1 MVAPTLLKTIGL
13 KFARSVLDKS
23 IDPEQK
29 LWRAVVVNA
38 FDETLIT
45 QSDRKSSLIKINAH
59 NWIIG
64 NTFDFR
70 STCEWGTLD
79 PDDMVECYIS
89 ALKSRKVFFTQRQV
103 AWKKYDKLYRKM
115 MAINNKII
123 RKERRKDVVKYRI
136 YVKSLPDIAI
146 STIFVSKLL

>member
-1 MVAPTLLKTIGL
+1 
-13 KFARSVLDKS
+13 
-23 IDPEQK
+23 
-29 LWRAVVVNA
+29 
-38 FDETLIT
+38 
-45 QSDRKSSLIKINAH
+45 
-59 NWIIG
+59 
-64 NTFDFR
+64 
-70 STCEWGTLD
+70 
-79 PDDMVECYIS
+79 MVECYIS

-123 RKERRKDVVKYRI
+123 RKEKRKDVVKYRI